1 MNTQIPESLSMDAAN
16 TKIAQSAR
24 ISVSRNIALL
34 IISFFL
40 AAVIITG
47 VVVYHVASC
56 EESTDGPASCKTSQ
70 DLDLCNCPSIV
81 DKNIELQTTT
91 DLISVFTSDGDNED
105 VVVKDVRLPKSVKPI
120 SYELK
125 LIPFIYENF
134 TFRGE
139 VSIIF
144 KVIENCQN
152 VTLHAVELDISD
164 ESVTVAKFLEDTS
177 VTVARISNDSARQ
190 FYIVHLD
197 EELQEGEQY
206 VVRMRFT
213 GVLND
218 LLQGF
223 YRSSYAVGNETRWI
237 AATQF
242 QATDAR
248 RAFPCFDE
256 PALKATFKISLA
268 RPNNMSTISNMP
280 KLERSES
287 VDGIE
292 HYSWDHYNESVPM
305 STYLVA
311 FVVSDFEHITNKSL
325 SIWARASAINQA
337 KFGLKIGPSIL
348 EYYED
353 FFQIKFPLPKIDMI
367 ALPDFSAGAM
377 ENWGL
382 ITYRESV
389 LLFEEGVST
398 IANLQGIAIVIAH
411 ELAHQWFG
419 NLVTPSWWT
428 DLWLNEGFA
437 TYLENVGTN
446 AVKPEWR
453 LLDQFVVHDLQNVFA
468 LDVLNSSH
476 QISIEVGNPDEI
488 NEIFDKIS
496 YAKGASIIRMMEH
509 FLTTKVFK
517 AGLTN
522 YLNERKYD
530 SATQDDLWSAL
541 TQEAHK
547 QETLPSS
554 LTVKEIMDTWTLQTG
569 FPVVSVIR
577 DYKEKTA
584 SIIQSRFNLERHILP
599 EKWWIPITYAT
610 SRISFN
616 SSWISPKYGVTIDDI
631 EPQDWI
637 LVNVNQTGYYRVN
650 YDSENWLKLSKELL
664 NSRTFTKTFD
674 PKNRAQLI
682 DDAMNLASS
691 GYLDYSIALNLTK
704 YLVNEKDYIPWRAAF
719 TALDYIGS
727 MFVRTGHY
735 DKYKKYMTH
744 LLDNIYTELGFKD
757 SKTDTQLQIYNRKAV
772 LDRACAVGNL
782 GCIGEAVR
790 NFRNWKISPDPDHN
804 NPINPNIKV
813 LVYCTAIRVG
823 DQTDWEFA
831 WERFVNSNVGSEREI
846 IMTALGCSRESW
858 ILTRYLEWAITD
870 GTGIRKQDAFRVF
883 NAVTENI
890 IGQELA
896 FRFLRVNWERI
907 RKYMGSSILALN
919 GIVKAVTSKL
929 STRDDIRELK
939 SFALSKSSDLG
950 SANRTVQQSIEMVQD
965 NIRWMDENFEVIK
978 NWLETAT
985 L

>member
-1 MNTQIPESLSMDAAN
+1 MDSAN

-34 IISFFL
+34 IISLFL

-47 VVVYHVASC
+47 IVVYHVKNC
-56 EESTDGPASCKTSQ
+56 ESSVNCQTTCTKSQ
-70 DLDLCNCPSIV
+70 DAEFCNCPTNN
-81 DKNIELQTTT
+81 DFKNDFHTTT
-91 DLISVFTSDGDNED
+91 DFTSVFPYDSDKED
-105 VVVKDVRLPKSVKPI
+105 GLVTDVRLPRSVKPI

-134 TFRGE
+134 TFHGE

-144 KVIENCQN
+144 NVTESCHN
-152 VTLHAVELDISD
+152 VTLHAVDLDIVD
-164 ESVTVAKFLEDTS
+164 DSVSLSRIVGNSS
-177 VTVARISNDSARQ
+177 VNIGRTTNDSARQ
-190 FYIVHLD
+190 FFIVHVD
-197 EELQEGEQY
+197 EELQEGQQY
-206 VVRMRFT
+206 AVRMSFT

-223 YRSSYAVGNETRWI
+223 YRSSYSVDNETRWI

-248 RAFPCFDE
+248 RTFPCFDE
-256 PALKATFKISLA
+256 PALKAIFKISLA

-280 KLERSES
+280 KLERSEP
-287 VDGIE
+287 VDGIDN
-292 HYSWDHYNESVPM
+292 YSWDHYNESLPM

-311 FVVSDFEHITNKSL
+311 FVVSDFDHITNKSL
-325 SIWARASAINQA
+325 SIWARSSAINQA
-337 KFGLKIGPSIL
+337 KFGLQIGPSIL

-389 LLFEEGVST
+389 LLYEEGVST
-398 IANLQGIAIVIAH
+398 IANLQSIAIVMAH

-437 TYLENVGTN
+437 TYLENVGTD

-453 LLDQFVVHDLQNVFA
+453 LIDQFVVHDLQNVFA

-509 FLTTKVFK
+509 FLSTSVFK
-517 AGLTN
+517 NGLTN

-541 TQEAHK
+541 TLEAHK
-547 QETLPSS
+547 QDTLPAN

-577 DYKEKTA
+577 NYLDETA
-584 SIIQSRFNLERHILP
+584 SISQSRFNLERKVLP
-599 EKWWIPITYAT
+599 EKWWIPITYGT
-610 SRISFN
+610 NNLVMN
-616 SSWISPKYGVTIDDI
+616 STWISPKYDATLDYIKP
-631 EPQDWI
+631 ENWL

-650 YDSENWLKLSKELL
+650 YDSENWLKLTRELL
-664 NSRTFTKTFD
+664 NARTFAKSFD

-691 GYLDYSIALNLTK
+691 GYLDYNVALNLTK
-704 YLVNEKDYIPWRAAF
+704 YLVNERDYVPWRAAF
-719 TALDYIGS
+719 TAFDYIGS

-735 DKYKKYMTH
+735 DRYKKFMTY
-744 LLDNIYTELGFKD
+744 LLDNVYNDLGFKD
-757 SKTDTQLQIYNRKAV
+757 GRKDTQLQIYTRKAV
-772 LDRACAVGNL
+772 LVRACTVGNL
-782 GCIGEAVR
+782 GCIGEAVLH
-790 NFRNWKISPDPDHN
+790 FRNWKISPNPDVN
-804 NPINPNIKV
+804 NPINPNLKE

-831 WERFVNSNVGSEREI
+831 WDRFINSNVGSEREI
-846 IMTALGCSRESW
+846 IMTALGCSRETW
-858 ILTRYLEWAITD
+858 ILTRYLERAITD
-870 GTGIRKQDAFRVF
+870 GSSIRKQDAFRVF
-883 NAVTENI
+883 NSVTENT

-896 FRFLRVNWERI
+896 FRFLRVNWDRI

-919 GIVKAVTSKL
+919 GIVKAVTNKL
-929 STRDDIRELK
+929 STRDDVRELK
-939 SFALSKSSDLG
+939 AFALSKASDLG
-950 SANRTVQQSIEMVQD
+950 SANRTVQQSIELVQD
-965 NIRWMDENFEVIK
+965 NIRWMDENFDVIK
-978 NWLETAT
+978 NWLETT
-985 L
+985 SL